1 MSVLDNVLSQDQFLF
16 GNLPMFQTCQTVILH
31 SLIRI
36 RRLKLQMEY
45 KDLRRLIYILIL
57 SFLNIKTIQLLQTY
71 NRDVYM
77 YSLENDKS

>member
-45 KDLRRLIYILIL
+45 KDLKSGED
-57 SFLNIKTIQLLQTY
+57 SFIF
-71 NRDVYM
+71 
-77 YSLENDKS
+77 